1 MIYVYRSKPSDSA
14 KLLAEGLEGDRL
26 RVFDNGVFRR
36 GVDRLG
42 VRPRRHDVIVCW
54 GEELPAIEGPRILN
68 GAPILNKMDAA
79 LKLKAEGVATVEVS
93 AQRPAVATP
102 VVQPRMNWA
111 VEMGMP
117 PVDLSIE
124 DVTSARNR
132 LDGWLRGNPRLPQR
146 AAQEWLPRTF
156 NHLGGHD
163 LMNPPAHPDYYSKK
177 ENIIEEYRVH
187 IFNGKSIRAGV
198 KKHRDGVEGHEWIRS
213 YDSGYNICYN
223 DFHSKKS
230 MRALAVKAVEALG
243 LQFGAVDLGKTVDG
257 RLLVLEVNRAPG
269 LENGSVT
276 AYVNAVQN
284 WVEGE

>member
-79 LKLKAEGVATVEVS
+79 LKLKAEGVETVEV
-93 AQRPAVATP
+93 ATIQPAPVRVRDDFYVPEQMNMDREQVRGLVTRLQAHLATP
-102 VVQPRMNWA
+102 I
-111 VEMGMP
+111 
-117 PVDLSIE
+117 PV
-124 DVTSARNR
+124 
-132 LDGWLRGNPRLPQR
+132 
-146 AAQEWLPRTF
+146 AQEWLPRTF
-156 NHLGGHD
+156 NHIGGHD
-163 LMNPPAHPDYYSKK
+163 LMNPPAHPDYFSKK
-177 ENIIEEYRVH
+177 ENLIEEYRVH

-213 YDSGYNICYN
+213 YDGGWKVNYN
-223 DFHSKKS
+223 DFHSKES
-230 MRALAVKAVEALG
+230 MRVLAVKAVEALG

-257 RLLVLEVNRAPG
+257 RVLVLEVNRAPG

-276 AYVNAVQN
+276 AYVNAIQQ

>member
-26 RVFDNGVFRR
+26 RVFENGVFRR

-79 LKLKAEGVATVEVS
+79 LKLKAEGVETVEV
-93 AQRPAVATP
+93 AAVRPEAVNVRDDFYVPEQMNMDREQVKGLVTRLLAHLATP
-102 VVQPRMNWA
+102 IPVV
-111 VEMGMP
+111 
-117 PVDLSIE
+117 
-124 DVTSARNR
+124 
-132 LDGWLRGNPRLPQR
+132 
-146 AAQEWLPRTF
+146 QEWLPRTF

-163 LMNPPAHPDYYSKK
+163 LMTPPARPDYFSKK
-177 ENIIEEYRVH
+177 ENLTEEYRVH

-198 KKHRDGVEGHEWIRS
+198 KKHRDRAEGHPWIRS
-213 YDSGYNICYN
+213 YDGGWNICYN
-223 DFHSKKS
+223 DFHSKKA
-230 MRALAVKAVEALG
+230 MLALAVKAVEALG

-257 RLLVLEVNRAPG
+257 RLLVLEVNRACG
-269 LENGSVT
+269 LEGGTVD
-276 AYVNAVQN
+276 AYVKAITQ
-284 WVEGE
+284 WAEETP

>member
-1 MIYVYRSKPSDSA
+1 
-14 KLLAEGLEGDRL
+14 
-26 RVFDNGVFRR
+26 
-36 GVDRLG
+36 
-42 VRPRRHDVIVCW
+42 VIVCW

-93 AQRPAVATP
+93 ATP
-102 VVQPRMNWA
+102 VPPQVRPRFTLDPNINAALDRRSAQALVRQLQEYILQPDPIN
-111 VEMGMP
+111 
-117 PVDLSIE
+117 S
-124 DVTSARNR
+124 
-132 LDGWLRGNPRLPQR
+132 
-146 AAQEWLPRTF
+146 EWLPRTF

-213 YDSGYNICYN
+213 YDSGYNTCYN
-223 DFHSKKS
+223 DFHSEKS

-269 LENGSVT
+269 MEGGTVT
-276 AYVNAVQN
+276 SYVNAIQQ